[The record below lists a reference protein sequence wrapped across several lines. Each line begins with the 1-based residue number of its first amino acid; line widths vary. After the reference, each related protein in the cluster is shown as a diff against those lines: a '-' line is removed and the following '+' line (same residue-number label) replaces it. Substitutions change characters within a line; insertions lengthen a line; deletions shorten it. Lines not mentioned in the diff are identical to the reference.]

1 MHVKESL
8 RAFYFFSV
16 AGICASL
23 FFFYGFTCLYIPHF
37 FIQFMRFYISK
48 TVYVQTRS
56 ALISF
61 NQGREWWCL
70 SKQRKKKRTCYFFII
85 LDTESSF
92 SRTALSMLCTPPK
105 LLVCPRVEIICL
117 ATFLG
122 SCRVRPTTEAREW
135 ISIFPK
141 VLKHLFKSSVDC
153 T

>member
-1 MHVKESL
+1 MLKRVWELSTSSL
-8 RAFYFFSV
+8 LQVYAL
-16 AGICASL
+16 ICFL
-23 FFFYGFTCLYIPHF
+23 NGFTCLYILPF

-70 SKQRKKKRTCYFFII
+70 SKQRKKKRTCYFSII

-135 ISIFPK
+135 INIFPK